1 MSKYGKVMKRKEYLK
16 QLKLENRRRAM
27 EKKERMSSVK
37 DVKDERSTLD
47 TFLLWCDECT
57 NGQLFYYEG
66 ILSILGSD
74 GIDLNENR
82 VGDAPINN
90 PVAVDMELETEG
102 YYESDKVMTC
112 VEDGGLDYTAPK
124 VHYLEWFNKKFHT
137 DYRI

>member
-16 QLKLENRRRAM
+16 QQKLENRRRAM

-37 DVKDERSTLD
+37 DIKDERSNLD
-47 TFLLWCDECT
+47 TFIQWCDECT

-112 VEDGGLDYTAPK
+112 VEDGGFDYTAPK

>member
-1 MSKYGKVMKRKEYLK
+1 MSKYSKVLKRKEYLK
-16 QLKLENRRRAM
+16 QLKADNRRRAQ
-27 EKKERMSSVK
+27 EKKARLSSVK
-37 DVKDERSTLD
+37 NIKDERSNLD
-47 TFLLWCDECT
+47 TFIQWCDECT
-57 NGQLFYYEG
+57 DGQLFYHEG

-102 YYESDKVMTC
+102 YYESDEVLAG
-112 VEDGGLDYTAPK
+112 EFDYIAPK

-137 DYRI
+137 AY

>member
-1 MSKYGKVMKRKEYLK
+1 MSKYSKVLKRKEYLK
-16 QLKLENRRRAM
+16 QLKADNRRRAQ
-27 EKKERMSSVK
+27 EKKARMSSVK
-37 DVKDERSTLD
+37 DIKDERSNLE
-47 TFLLWCDECT
+47 TFILWCEECT
-57 NGQLFYYEG
+57 GGQLFYCAG

-102 YYESDKVMTC
+102 YYESDQVMTC
-112 VEDGGLDYTAPK
+112 VVDGGFDYTAPK

-137 DYRI
+137 NY

>member
-1 MSKYGKVMKRKEYLK
+1 MSKYSKVLKRKEYLK
-16 QLKLENRRRAM
+16 QLKADNRRRAQ
-27 EKKERMSSVK
+27 EKKARMSSVN
-37 DVKDERSTLD
+37 DIKDERSNLD
-47 TFLLWCDECT
+47 TFLKWCEECT
-57 NGQLFYYEG
+57 GGQLFYCAG

-102 YYESDKVMTC
+102 YYESDKVMIC
-112 VEDGGLDYTAPK
+112 VEDGGFDYTAPK

-137 DYRI
+137 NY